1 MLTGSV
7 SATVVDAGMVVV
19 VVVVVVT
26 TDVCVVGGLELEE
39 GTSTFLVVVDGAAGR
54 DVEGR
59 RVVEVIIE
67 VSGGLKLSVGVATV
81 VTVDAASSVGGFI
94 SDCVP
99 ENRLSTKNTA
109 RLPILKPA
117 NDKSGVVN
125 SVIVLFAGSG
135 TGLPSLA
142 FESFIAMTATPTT
155 DTPKRSRRVVLCQ
168 LFRSTGRT
176 ANHPISQLFR

>member
-39 GTSTFLVVVDGAAGR
+39 GTSTFLVVVDGAAGS

-59 RVVEVIIE
+59 EVVEVIIE
-67 VSGGLKLSVGVATV
+67 LSIGSKLSVSV
-81 VTVDAASSVGGFI
+81 VTVDAASNVGVFS

-117 NDKSGVVN
+117 NDRSGVVN
-125 SVIVLFAGSG
+125 SVIVLLAGSG
-135 TGLPSLA
+135 TAFPYLG
-142 FESFIAMTATPTT
+142 FESFIAITATPAT
-155 DTPKRSRRVVLCQ
+155 DTAKRSRRVVLCQ

>member
-39 GTSTFLVVVDGAAGR
+39 GTSTFLVVVDGAAGS

-59 RVVEVIIE
+59 EVVEAIIE

-117 NDKSGVVN
+117 NDKSGVVT
-125 SVIVLFAGSG
+125 SVIVLLAGSG
-135 TGLPSLA
+135 TGFPSLG
-142 FESFIAMTATPTT
+142 FESFIAMTATPAT
-155 DTPKRSRRVVLCQ
+155 DAPKRSRRVVLCQ
-168 LFRSTGRT
+168 LFRSTGCT
-176 ANHPISQLFR
+176 ANHPISLLFR

>member
-67 VSGGLKLSVGVATV
+67 LSIGSKLSVSV

-142 FESFIAMTATPTT
+142 FESFIAITATPTT